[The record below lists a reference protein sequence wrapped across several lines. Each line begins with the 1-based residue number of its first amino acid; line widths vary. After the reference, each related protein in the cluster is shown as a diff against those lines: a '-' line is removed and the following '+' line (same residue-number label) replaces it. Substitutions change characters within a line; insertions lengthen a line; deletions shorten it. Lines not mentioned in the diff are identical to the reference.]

1 MKYYYEMFT
10 NFLDFKGKCGVK
22 QYWIATLYSI
32 VFNILVQLLAL
43 PFIFDIDVFLS
54 VSSSLASL
62 YAIVIF
68 IPSLSLTVRRL
79 HDTDHS
85 GWFLLISIF
94 PIIGTI
100 ILLYVLC
107 QPSMSQ
113 VKAYHTDYAKHE
125 DDLYNQVYTQNSDV
139 VKANKVESVNLE
151 NSADSINK
159 AEENVVNEVPN
170 QDNANTEVDVKNNS
184 ENDPLNVDKKINRAT
199 PRKKTR
205 VEQIKECQK
214 LLKDGKL
221 TKEEYDNMV
230 LKILSE

>member
-68 IPSLSLTVRRL
+68 IPSLSLTIRRL
-79 HDTDHS
+79 HDTEHS

-94 PIIGTI
+94 PIVGTI
-100 ILLYVLC
+100 ILIYVLC
-107 QPSMSQ
+107 QPSASQ
-113 VKAYHTDYAKHE
+113 VKIYHTDYVNNE
-125 DDLYNQVYTQNSDV
+125 DDLYNQVYTQKSDT
-139 VKANKVESVNLE
+139 VKSDEKVYTNLETSAEEMPKAKENVIEETSVKCSEGTETNIANDINANKKVN
-151 NSADSINK
+151 K
-159 AEENVVNEVPN
+159 
-170 QDNANTEVDVKNNS
+170 
-184 ENDPLNVDKKINRAT
+184 AT

-230 LKILSE
+230 IKILSE